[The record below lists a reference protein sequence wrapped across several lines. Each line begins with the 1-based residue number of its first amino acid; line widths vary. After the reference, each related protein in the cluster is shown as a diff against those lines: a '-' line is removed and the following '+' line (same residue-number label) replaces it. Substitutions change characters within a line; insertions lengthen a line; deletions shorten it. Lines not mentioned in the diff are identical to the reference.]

1 MTRSQNSEQQI
12 ALPLAQQG
20 GIARAEKLAPPERRR
35 IATEASLARWH
46 NGATILKATHGS
58 AERPLRIGDIEIPCY
73 VLEGGTRVLAMTGM
87 LNSLNMS
94 LGGQG
99 RGAKNRLLRFVETK
113 GIMRH
118 ASEELRTKMLSPM
131 LFRVPS
137 AGGSIAYGYEAT
149 ILADLCEAVLAARN
163 AGDLAPQQRHIA
175 ARCEILVR
183 GFARTGIIGL
193 VDEATGYQEVRDR
206 HALEEILN
214 KYLAEELRR
223 YTKTFPDAYFSEVF
237 RLKKWRIPVAKR
249 ARPGA
254 FARLTNNIIYE
265 RLAPGLLE
273 ELQTRNPTDG
283 HGRRRHKHFQY
294 LSDDFGD
301 PRLREHLDRIV
312 FLMSACSSWAEF
324 ERLVERAAP
333 RVSAVPELDR
343 RPPPERT

>member
-1 MTRSQNSEQQI
+1 MAQLNPAQQT
-12 ALPLAQQG
+12 LFPLAQQG
-20 GIARAEKLAPPERRR
+20 GLARAEKLPAPERRR
-35 IATEASLARWH
+35 IASEASLARWH
-46 NGATILKATHGS
+46 SGATVLKATHGS
-58 AERPLRIGDIEIPCY
+58 ADRPLRIVDIEIPCY

-87 LNSLNMS
+87 LKALNMA
-94 LGGQG
+94 LGGEG

-113 GIMRH
+113 GVGKYV
-118 ASEELRTKMLSPM
+118 SDELRTKMLASI

-163 AGDLAPQQRHIA
+163 ADDLAPQQRHIA

-183 GFARTGIIGL
+183 GFARNGIIGL
-193 VDEATGYQEVRDR
+193 VDEVTGYQEVRDR

-214 KYLAEELRR
+214 KYLAEELRK

-237 RLKKWRIPVAKR
+237 RIRKWRAPVTKS

-254 FARLTNNIIYE
+254 FARLTNNIVYE
-265 RLAPGLLE
+265 RLAPGLLN

-283 HGRRRHKHFQY
+283 HGTRRHKHFQY

-301 PRLREHLDRIV
+301 PRLREHLDRVV
-312 FLMSACSSWAEF
+312 FLMRACSSWPEF
-324 ERLVERAAP
+324 ERLLDRAAP
-333 RVSAVPELDR
+333 KVSAIPELDL
-343 RPPPERT
+343 RPPEV